1 MCESV
6 HVRAC
11 AVFTNIKLFVLCVY
25 SCTAVDIVGLVVVVG
40 GGGGISVNFH
50 RDEDET

>member
-1 MCESV
+1 M

-25 SCTAVDIVGLVVVVG
+25 SCTAVDIVGLVVG
-40 GGGGISVNFH
+40 WGGGISVNFH